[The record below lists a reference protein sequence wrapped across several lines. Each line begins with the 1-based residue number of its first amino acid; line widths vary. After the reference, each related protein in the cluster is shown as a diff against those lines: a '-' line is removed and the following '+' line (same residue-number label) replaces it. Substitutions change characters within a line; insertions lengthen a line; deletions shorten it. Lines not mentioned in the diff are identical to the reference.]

1 MAYINQ
7 EALLALRKKY
17 NLVRIPISTPVPK
30 LTPEL
35 TPKQSVYAVF
45 EKIASKSSI
54 SHDELLEAY
63 AILGEVISYTKPMPG
78 VEYNMVNASIPAW
91 EPKIPVKKNP
101 ILMVQVAPP
110 AEPEVSTMPDTLPF
124 QQEEGKIPETPKPD
138 FDLREW

>member
-35 TPKQSVYAVF
+35 TPKQSVYPVF
-45 EKIASKSSI
+45 EKIASKSPI

-63 AILGEVISYTKPMPG
+63 AILEEVIYYTNLMPD
-78 VEYNMVNASIPAW
+78 W
-91 EPKIPVKKNP
+91 ETKIPVKKNP
-101 ILMVQVAPP
+101 ILMVQVAPT